1 MNTLRKEELT
11 IAIDFDGT
19 IVEDNFPAI
28 GTIKEET
35 VEFMEKLKK
44 QGHTIIVWTCREGE
58 ELEKAK
64 EFLEKEQIPFDYLN
78 ENDQKLINKYDNDC
92 RKVGADFYIDDKA
105 VNVSKLFVL
114 ESKLEEAG
122 LINF

>member
-64 EFLEKEQIPFDYLN
+64 EFLKKEQIPFDYLN